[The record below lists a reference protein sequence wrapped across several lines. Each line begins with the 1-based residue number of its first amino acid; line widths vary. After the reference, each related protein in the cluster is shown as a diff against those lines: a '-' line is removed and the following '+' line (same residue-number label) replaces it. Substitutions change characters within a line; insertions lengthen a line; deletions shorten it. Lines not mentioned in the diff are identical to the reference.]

1 MAENVEYIDQN
12 KLMAE
17 MQKVRQDLY
26 DGNAS
31 PEVVLWWS
39 MAIRIV
45 KLSAAVKAVEKDDA
59 RKVEWIPVTP
69 ETMPPEDENGESEHL
84 ILRTLWDG
92 RPIVYCGF
100 TKTGKWHTLM
110 YPGLTEGVKVTHWMY
125 AKDLAKEVG
134 HG

>member
-1 MAENVEYIDQN
+1 MAENVEYIDRN

-84 ILRTLWDG
+84 ILSANFMGWKTGSVLWFYKNRKMAYSHVCRTDG
-92 RPIVYCGF
+92 RR
-100 TKTGKWHTLM
+100 
-110 YPGLTEGVKVTHWMY
+110 
-125 AKDLAKEVG
+125 
-134 HG
+134 

>member
-1 MAENVEYIDQN
+1 MAENVEYIDRN

-69 ETMPPEDENGESEHL
+69 ETMPPETNARNAVVCSVC
-84 ILRTLWDG
+84 RTYGGTLKKFG
-92 RPIVYCGF
+92 SGYICRKCE
-100 TKTGKWHTLM
+100 KERGK
-110 YPGLTEGVKVTHWMY
+110 
-125 AKDLAKEVG
+125 
-134 HG
+134 